1 MYLKDE
7 VVFFE
12 NSSTLE
18 EKDNKKKTFTR
29 MNLTP
34 PHIIILNTIGEARGM
49 FDLNCKYMFLHI
61 LTTRDIHTRSAE
73 LCLAAWF

>member
-7 VVFFE
+7 EVFFE
-12 NSSTLE
+12 NSSTFE
-18 EKDNKKKTFTR
+18 EKDDKKKNFHPHESH
-29 MNLTP
+29 P

-49 FDLNCKYMFLHI
+49 FDLNCKYIFLHI